1 MATSGIVYLIGAG
14 PGSPDLITV
23 RGFEL
28 LSRADTVVYDN
39 LIPAELIVRLPET
52 VEKIYVGKQ
61 SDRHTLPQEQIN
73 ELLVR
78 LAGEG
83 KTVARLKGADPLVFG
98 RGGEEA
104 DYLKTNDI
112 PFEIVPGVTAA
123 AGATAYSGIP
133 CTDRR
138 LSAWAL
144 LATGHKAAD
153 GELPTVPWEWVAQ
166 AKNGTLIIYMG
177 VGQVKEIVASL
188 TDGGLE
194 SDTPAAVV
202 ERATLPTQRVF
213 TGILGELPDI
223 VLREQIHAP
232 ALFIIGQSV
241 TLRDRIDWFGR
252 RPLHGKRI
260 MVLRPADQ
268 AVMVYASLRELGA
281 EVLPYPTIATRPSMD
296 QQAWGKV
303 QQFAAA
309 ERWLVF
315 TSENGVRYFM
325 NQFPRIV
332 GDLRAL
338 AQYHIAAVGVGTSRA
353 LAQYGLQADFL
364 PDKATVAELG
374 RQLAGKHRMEGAQ
387 VVRVEGNLSD
397 DTIPDTLREAGAE
410 VARLPVYETYHPRW
424 ADGFKERLL
433 SHRPDII
440 MFTSGS
446 TVNGLFEILSSEEI
460 QVLTKDARLASIGP
474 STSDTLRDKGLKVA
488 IEAKEHSLPGMIDE
502 IMAHVL
508 QKGDGQ

>member
-1 MATSGIVYLIGAG
+1 MAESGIVYLIGAG

-23 RGFEL
+23 RGLEL
-28 LSRADTVVYDN
+28 LSRADAVVYDN
-39 LIPAELIVRLPET
+39 LIPAELIVRLPEA

-61 SDRHTLPQEQIN
+61 ADRHTLPQDQIN

-104 DYLKTNDI
+104 DYLKENDI
-112 PFEIVPGVTAA
+112 PFEIVPGITAA
-123 AGATAYSGIP
+123 GGATAYSGIP

-138 LSAWAL
+138 LAAWAL

-153 GELPTVPWEWVAQ
+153 EQLPTVPWEWVAQ

-177 VGQVKEIVASL
+177 VGQVRSIVSSL
-188 TDGGLE
+188 MEGGLE
-194 SDTPAAVV
+194 ADTPAAIV
-202 ERATLPTQRVF
+202 ERATLPTQRVY
-213 TGILGELPDI
+213 TGVLSKLPDI
-223 VLREQIHAP
+223 VEDESIHPP
-232 ALFIIGQSV
+232 ALFIVGKTV
-241 TLRDRIDWFGR
+241 TLRDRIEWFGR

-268 AVMVYASLRELGA
+268 AMTVYASLRELGA

-296 QQAWGKV
+296 QSAWQSV
-303 QQFAAA
+303 REIDAA
-309 ERWLVF
+309 ERWMVF

-325 NQFPRIV
+325 AQFPRIV

-338 AQYHIAAVGVGTSRA
+338 AQYHIAAVGVGTARA
-353 LAQYGLQADFL
+353 LAQYGLQPDFV

-374 RQLAGKHRMEGAQ
+374 RQLADKHKMAGAQ
-387 VVRVEGNLSD
+387 VIRIEGNLSD
-397 DTIPDTLREAGAE
+397 ETIPNTLQEAGAD
-410 VARLPVYETYHPRW
+410 VFRLRVYETYHPVW
-424 ADGFKERLL
+424 ADGLTERLL
-433 SHRPDII
+433 THRPDII

-446 TVNGLFEILSSEEI
+446 TVDGLFGILSDDDI
-460 QVLTKDARLASIGP
+460 KLLTRDAALASIGP
-474 STSDTLRDKGLKVA
+474 STSNRIRSKGLKVA

-502 IMAHVL
+502 IMAYVL
-508 QKGDGQ
+508 KKGGSR

>member
-23 RGFEL
+23 RGLEL
-28 LSRADTVVYDN
+28 LSRADAVVYDN

-52 VEKIYVGKQ
+52 VDKIYVGKQ
-61 SDRHTLPQEQIN
+61 ADRHTLPQDQIN

-104 DYLKTNDI
+104 DYLKANDI

-166 AKNGTLIIYMG
+166 ARNGTLIIYMG
-177 VGQVKEIVASL
+177 VGQVREIVASL
-188 TDGGLE
+188 TDGGLQ

-202 ERATLPTQRVF
+202 ERATLPTQRVY

-223 VLREQIHAP
+223 VVREQIHAP

-241 TLRDRIDWFGR
+241 SLRARIDWFGR

-268 AVMVYASLRELGA
+268 AAMVYASLRELGA
-281 EVLPYPTIATRPSMD
+281 EVLPYPTIATRPHMD
-296 QQAWGKV
+296 QQAWEKV
-303 QQFAAA
+303 RQIDAA
-309 ERWLVF
+309 ERWLAF

-325 NQFPRIV
+325 SQFPHIV

-364 PDKATVAELG
+364 PDKATVVELG
-374 RQLAGKHRMEGAQ
+374 RQLADQHAMAGAQ

-397 DTIPDTLREAGAE
+397 ETIPNTLRAAGAE
-410 VARLPVYETYHPRW
+410 VIRLRVYETYHPRW
-424 ADGFKERLL
+424 ADGLKERLL
-433 SHRPDII
+433 RHRPDII

-446 TVNGLFEILSSEEI
+446 TVDGLFEILNDDEI
-460 QVLTKDARLASIGP
+460 RSLTEDALLSSIGP
-474 STSDTLRDKGLKVA
+474 STSDTIRGKGLQVT
-488 IEAKEHSLPGMIDE
+488 IEATEHSLPGMIDE
-502 IMAHVL
+502 IMSHVL
-508 QKGDGQ
+508 KKGGAQ